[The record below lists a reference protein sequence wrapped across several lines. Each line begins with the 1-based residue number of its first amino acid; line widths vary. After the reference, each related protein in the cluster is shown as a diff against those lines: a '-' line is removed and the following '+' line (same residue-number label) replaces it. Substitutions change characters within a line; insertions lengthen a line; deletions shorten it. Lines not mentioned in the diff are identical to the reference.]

1 MHMTELVDTLSE
13 VLDRRVGNR
22 GVVMG
27 RIVGARW
34 RRAGYNSSAFH
45 LERSGA
51 SALTVCAMCALE
63 ANSISEQLAFAA
75 MDLVFVE

>member
-34 RRAGYNSSAFH
+34 RRARLQQQRLSPGTVGR
-45 LERSGA
+45 LGA
-51 SALTVCAMCALE
+51 HRVRDVWVG
-63 ANSISEQLAFAA
+63 SEL
-75 MDLVFVE
+75 DL